1 MRLLP
6 LDELNVL
13 SDTLQSLSQADTR
26 TERYLVDKL
35 LDDALDFF
43 LIAYF
48 NGSQDA
54 AEMLGIS
61 DEPNISKARD
71 AINKK
76 IAGKDYKDRLRE
88 YAGTGNTEAI
98 IRVLDTDMTRVYNAG
113 VLDTAKGK
121 AKTKT
126 WNTMQDPRVRET
138 HEPLEGV
145 TIPIDADFYTFD
157 GDKAQAPGNFAKA
170 ENNVNCRCYI
180 TVS

>member
-13 SDTLQSLSQADTR
+13 SDTLQTLSQADTR
-26 TERYLVDKL
+26 TKRYLVDKL

-61 DEPNISKARD
+61 DEPNITKAKE

-76 IAGKDYKDRLRE
+76 IADKDYKDRVRE
-88 YAGTGNTEAI
+88 YAEAGNTDAI
-98 IRVLDTDMTRVYNAG
+98 VKVLDTDMTRIYNTG
-113 VLDTAKGK
+113 VLDTAQGK
-121 AKTKT
+121 AVNKT
-126 WNTMQDPRVRET
+126 WNTMLDEKVRDP
-138 HEPLEGV
+138 HKILEAV
-145 TIPIDADFYTFD
+145 TIPIDADFYTD
-157 GDKAQAPGNFAKA
+157 GDHAPQPGLFSKA
-170 ENNVNCRCYI
+170 ELNVNCRCFL